1 MKEDAFILFLRY
13 PEPGQVKTRIAGK
26 LGNDRAC
33 ELYRCFMKDIAVM
46 SRSVYAET
54 ILVYS
59 GPENAVFPDF
69 PGIRRIRQRG
79 KGIGER
85 MYYALTDVFALG
97 FKRCV
102 LAGSDSPDLPERLVN
117 DAFNRLACHDV
128 VLGPSCDG
136 GYYLIG
142 CHRAGF
148 CRLIF
153 SDIPWSTD
161 GVLSATLKRISK
173 AGLLSTLLQEW
184 SDIDEIEDLKLF
196 YKRNE
201 HQKTMYQTMKYLDS
215 TGIVN
220 A

>member
-1 MKEDAFILFLRY
+1 MKDDAFILFLRY
-13 PEPGQVKTRIAGK
+13 PEPGQVKTRIARK

-46 SRSVYAET
+46 SHGVCAET

-69 PGIRRIRQRG
+69 TGIRCIRQKG
-79 KGIGER
+79 EGIGER

-102 LAGSDSPDLPERLVN
+102 LIGSDSPDLPERMVNEAFDRLVS
-117 DAFNRLACHDV
+117 HDV

-142 CHRAGF
+142 CNRAAL
-148 CRLIF
+148 CRSIF
-153 SDIPWSTD
+153 SDIPWSTG
-161 GVLSATLKRISK
+161 GVLSATLNRIAE
-173 AGLLSTLLQEW
+173 AGLLYTQLEEW
-184 SDIDEIEDLKLF
+184 SDIDEIEDLNLF
-196 YKRNE
+196 YKRND
-201 HQKTMYQTMKYLDS
+201 HQKTMYQTMKYLD
-215 TGIVN
+215 TIGIVHV
-220 A
+220 